1 LNFSH
6 KIVKVSMIAMK
17 FPFTRNSETVVRRE
31 ILRGVYE
38 ENLRILG
45 KRRKKAVSKG
55 GLSLEGKIFL
65 ILLVACL
72 AVLVHGNSLTG
83 PILPEGKLTA
93 SPIVPQ
99 ALPRAQRG
107 SALPSEYG
115 AFIGSAG
122 SSLSRVFGLGVK
134 TIMIDPGHGGA
145 DSGTIGARGARE
157 KDMTLDIARRLRA
170 RLLTYGRFKVLMTR
184 DQDIT
189 VPLHRRVEMAL
200 SEKADLFISI
210 HLNSLPSKP
219 INIVETYYFGPSS
232 DAKTLRLAEQENAGS
247 QFGLSDFRAV
257 IEKIGDTVKLQE
269 SRALASSIQK
279 SLYRNIEKETG
290 SAYDFG
296 VKRAPFVVLLGVDVP
311 AVLAEVSCLSN
322 GEEEKKLGSEEHREN
337 IARYLEAGIL
347 DYLTKG
353 EAIYEAN
360 GRPEGR

>member
-1 LNFSH
+1 MRHLNFSPE
-6 KIVKVSMIAMK
+6 IVKVFVIVMK
-17 FPFTRNSETVVRRE
+17 FPFSRNSESSVRRK

-38 ENLRILG
+38 ENLRIIG
-45 KRRKKAVSKG
+45 KRRGRTVSRGNPFRRKTFFV
-55 GLSLEGKIFL
+55 LFI
-65 ILLVACL
+65 ACL

-83 PILPEGKLTA
+83 PILPEGRLTA
-93 SPIVPQ
+93 SPMIPQ
-99 ALPRAQRG
+99 IERE
-107 SALPSEYG
+107 SARPSDYR

-122 SSLSRVFGLGVK
+122 ASLSRVFGLGVK
-134 TIMIDPGHGGA
+134 TIMIDPGHGGT
-145 DSGTIGARGARE
+145 DSGTTGVMGTRE
-157 KDMTLDIARRLRA
+157 KDMTLDIARKLRE
-170 RLLTYGRFKVLMTR
+170 RLLKYGRFKVVMTR
-184 DQDIT
+184 DRDIT
-189 VPLHRRVEMAL
+189 VPLHSRVEMAL
-200 SEKADLFISI
+200 SQKADLFVSI

-232 DAKTLRLAEQENAGS
+232 DPKTLRLAEQENSGS

-257 IEKIGDTVKLQE
+257 IEKIGETVKLQE

-279 SLYRNIEKETG
+279 NLFRNIENETG

-322 GEEEKKLGSEEHREN
+322 LQEEKKLNNENHREN

-360 GRPEGR
+360 GRAEGR